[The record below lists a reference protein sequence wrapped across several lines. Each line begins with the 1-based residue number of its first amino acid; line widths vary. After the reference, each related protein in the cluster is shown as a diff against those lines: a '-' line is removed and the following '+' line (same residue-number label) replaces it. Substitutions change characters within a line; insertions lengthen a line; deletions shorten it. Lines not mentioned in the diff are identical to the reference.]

1 MWINV
6 STKNLKHKKDKKM
19 TAAEEA
25 RAIFK
30 NNITLDK
37 DCPEEVLVQI
47 PSELIPGIISEN
59 AKIHMGPISIQ
70 AYIAYL
76 FYYHY
81 YKDLAMRLRSAEL
94 TCSMLSIVLGLL
106 AIIFGCY
113 IVGAILCVLG
123 IILNIPPDAQDI
135 MLRRAWKKLI
145 AGEFNLE
152 NASKK
157 TLRLFL
163 PIKCGKKK
171 LLCGLTLATIVR
183 RSLQTSCK
191 VEEEED
197 DDETDEETENQD
209 TVEST
214 IPSNEGV

>member
-94 TCSMLSIVLGLL
+94 TFSILSTFLGLL
-106 AIIFGCY
+106 AIIFGYY

-123 IILNIPPDAQDI
+123 IISNIPPDAQDI
-135 MLRRAWKKLI
+135 MLQRAWKKLI

-163 PIKCGKKK
+163 PIKYGKKK
-171 LLCGLTLATIVR
+171 LLCGLTLATMVR

-197 DDETDEETENQD
+197 DDETDEETETED
-209 TVEST
+209 KVEST
-214 IPSNEGV
+214 IPSN

>member
-1 MWINV
+1 
-6 STKNLKHKKDKKM
+6 M
-19 TAAEEA
+19 TAAEEI

-30 NNITLDK
+30 NNITIDK

-59 AKIHMGPISIQ
+59 AKIHIGPISIK

-81 YKDLAMRLRSAEL
+81 YKDLAMRLRSAEI
-94 TCSMLSIVLGLL
+94 TFSILSIFLGLL
-106 AIIFGCY
+106 AIIFGY
-113 IVGAILCVLG
+113 YVVGAILCVLG
-123 IILNIPPDAQDI
+123 IIANIPPDAQDI
-135 MLRRAWKKLI
+135 MLQRAWKKLI

-157 TLRLFL
+157 TSSLFL
-163 PIKCGKKK
+163 PIKYGKKK
-171 LLCGLTLATIVR
+171 LLCGLTLGTMVK

-191 VEEEED
+191 DAEED
-197 DDETDEETENQD
+197 DDDETETET

-214 IPSNEGV
+214 IPSDKGV